1 MCPLLY
7 YKQRNFVNSI
17 PGFLLLCA
25 IYPPS
30 YLKTSTI
37 FTGAIAI
44 QELAFQTL
52 WLQETQLTTPHQ
64 LVWRRIASLKV
75 NLTELQSIVATNDK
89 KRYQIELDPA
99 GTLRAPN
106 TRITSTT
113 ASDSAD
119 WRIRATQGHSI
130 TTISSDQIF
139 KPILLTD
146 ADCPDFVV
154 HGTDFMPWKEIERSG
169 GLKPMRRKHIHFAT
183 KLPDKLPPLDR
194 EHQSQSRPKEGPID
208 KVLSGMRLT
217 STIVIWVDVKKSLEG
232 GVTWWRSENEVVLT
246 EGIGEPKMLGFE
258 WFKWVEKRG
267 SGEILYGEKVESG
280 EVGELER
287 RMDSLRV
294 GLGEG
299 EKVDGGKAP
308 QEDVNGEK
316 VLQEKKANGD
326 KKLGPAAAVKDNWDD

>member
-1 MCPLLY
+1 
-7 YKQRNFVNSI
+7 
-17 PGFLLLCA
+17 
-25 IYPPS
+25 
-30 YLKTSTI
+30 
-37 FTGAIAI
+37 
-44 QELAFQTL
+44 
-52 WLQETQLTTPHQ
+52 
-64 LVWRRIASLKV
+64 
-75 NLTELQSIVATNDK
+75 
-89 KRYQIELDPA
+89 
-99 GTLRAPN
+99 
-106 TRITSTT
+106 
-113 ASDSAD
+113 
-119 WRIRATQGHSI
+119 
-130 TTISSDQIF
+130 
-139 KPILLTD
+139 
-146 ADCPDFVV
+146 
-154 HGTDFMPWKEIERSG
+154 
-169 GLKPMRRKHIHFAT
+169 MRRKHIHFAT